1 MNRTLITAVIVMTL
15 LVMGATFFL
24 GRQSNTAQA
33 AANASTAEVT
43 LGTTTLSDPTNA
55 ELQQAYQ
62 AELARQTQRIREEY
76 QRQLEQKVRELQQQY
91 QSSANGSSGQ
101 VDPQTVE
108 ALRQQYEQ
116 QLQSLQ
122 NAYAQRELIY
132 QAQLQE
138 AARRLNEANARIE
151 ALSQQV
157 NQANSA
163 PRSGERFENEHEGQE
178 HNASSLFFT
187 TEGEHDDD

>member
-15 LVMGATFFL
+15 LVIGATFFL

-33 AANASTAEVT
+33 AVNASTAEVT

-91 QSSANGSSGQ
+91 QSSANGNSGQ

-116 QLQSLQ
+116 QLQSVQ

-157 NQANSA
+157 NTTS
-163 PRSGERFENEHEGQE
+163 RTGERLEEGHEEREQDEH
-178 HNASSLFFT
+178 AVFFT

>member
-1 MNRTLITAVIVMTL
+1 MNKTLIITVLAMTL
-15 LVMGATFFL
+15 LVMGSIFFL
-24 GRQSNTAQA
+24 GQQSGTRQAIA
-33 AANASTAEVT
+33 DA
-43 LGTTTLSDPTNA
+43 GTTQTTAITTSTDPQQ
-55 ELQQAYQ
+55 LQRAYQ

-76 QRQLEQKVRELQQQY
+76 QRQLDQKVRELQQQY

-101 VDPQTVE
+101 VDPQTVT

-122 NAYAQRELIY
+122 NAYAQREWIY

-151 ALSQQV
+151 ALSQQL
-157 NQANSA
+157 NQVNSA
-163 PRSGERFENEHEGQE
+163 PRSGEHPEEHERNEH
-178 HNASSLFFT
+178 SSLFVT
-187 TEGEHDDD
+187 GEEHNDD